1 MYIPSIIP
9 HAELIVPED
18 SILQYYRKQNYPDK
32 PWGVVSENPYKGND
46 YGSANFVIEGYAPV
60 EEPLAVFASMITRL
74 DYQVG
79 EILALIDEL
88 GIAENTLVIFT
99 SDNGPHTEAG
109 ADPDFFGSNGPF
121 KGTKRDLYE
130 GGIRVPMIAWWP
142 GKIEPGTV
150 TGHVSAFWDI
160 MPTLADISGAELP
173 VQTDGLS
180 LLPVFLGK
188 KEVKKHDFLYW
199 EFYERGGRVAI
210 RKDDWK
216 LVSYD
221 LLKPGETTLELYN
234 LKDDIGEQH
243 NIAEVHP
250 EIVRELVEL
259 MKSAHAADE
268 GYDLKSALD
277 ALGEKID

>member
-1 MYIPSIIP
+1 
-9 HAELIVPED
+9 
-18 SILQYYRKQNYPDK
+18 
-32 PWGVVSENPYKGND
+32 
-46 YGSANFVIEGYAPV
+46 
-60 EEPLAVFASMITRL
+60 
-74 DYQVG
+74 
-79 EILALIDEL
+79 
-88 GIAENTLVIFT
+88 
-99 SDNGPHTEAG
+99 
-109 ADPDFFGSNGPF
+109 
-121 KGTKRDLYE
+121 
-130 GGIRVPMIAWWP
+130 MIAWWP